1 MNPPAAYPTPPPPG
15 IRSTSSSLAFALGHP
30 LTYTNQSKAP
40 IEHAPKRK
48 EPVAVFND
56 FVAQKDREITKPP
69 DRDTKGEEPLHS
81 TKLLPQVAPQSNT
94 HLVVQQAIPSPRVH
108 VPPSPH
114 PSTQATPRS
123 IPDPSRLPVP
133 PSPHPSTQATPR
145 SIRDPPRL
153 PVPSLPLDNIVTPK
167 KRKYADEIKGSPLKR
182 MHTLPSQPQDKL
194 HVQFQTT
201 PFSSKATPRHVMAY
215 VELPPLPSAWRTPSK
230 KHSFTPFT
238 STRPDDFDP
247 LGSEEEDDSQYKL
260 DTYANA
266 KSSARRTGD
275 RDERGGKPAIDVPSF
290 IHVSFSASRKAFFAY

>member
-40 IEHAPKRK
+40 TEHAPKRK
-48 EPVAVFND
+48 EPVALFND
-56 FVAQKDREITKPP
+56 FVAQKDREIAKPP
-69 DRDTKGEEPLHS
+69 GRDTKGEGPLHS
-81 TKLLPQVAPQSNT
+81 TKLLSQVTSQFNT
-94 HLVVQQAIPSPRVH
+94 HLATPSPRVH

-114 PSTQATPRS
+114 PSSQVTPRS
-123 IPDPSRLPVP
+123 TPD
-133 PSPHPSTQATPR
+133 
-145 SIRDPPRL
+145 PRL
-153 PVPSLPLDNIVTPK
+153 PVPSLPVDNIVTPK

-182 MHTLPSQPQDKL
+182 MHTLPSQPQDEL

-201 PFSSKATPRHVMAY
+201 PSSSKATPRHVMAY
-215 VELPPLPSAWRTPSK
+215 VELPSLPSAWKTPSK
-230 KHSFTPFT
+230 KHSLTPLT
-238 STRPDDFDP
+238 STRQDDFDAS
-247 LGSEEEDDSQYKL
+247 GSEEEDDSQYKL

-275 RDERGGKPAIDVPSF
+275 RDERGGKPAIGVSSF